1 MPATPKHKPNNQ
13 GSSNRLG
20 RHDGGFRQKEP
31 GETVLPK
38 SMIGL
43 SNPPRTIPPD
53 RDRSPLPSTPII
65 PNMT

>member
-13 GSSNRLG
+13 GSCNRLG

-43 SNPPRTIPPD
+43 GNPPR
-53 RDRSPLPSTPII
+53 RSRQIATGAPCPRLRSSPTWL
-65 PNMT
+65 